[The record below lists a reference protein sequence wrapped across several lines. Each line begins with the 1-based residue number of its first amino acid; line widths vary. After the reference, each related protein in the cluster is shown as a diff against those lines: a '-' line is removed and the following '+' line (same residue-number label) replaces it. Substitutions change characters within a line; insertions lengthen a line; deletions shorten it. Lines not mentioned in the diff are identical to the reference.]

1 MKTQS
6 LTYRT
11 HRRFLTYTS
20 ALTLG
25 FGLMAMPLLHAEAP
39 PTSKKVTAPSSR
51 PHATVVVEKSSQT
64 VKDTASLPFKTGES
78 GIYVANTPGSAE
90 KLAAANGNVY
100 ALAINT
106 QGVTRAMGVVHV
118 NGRTLLVADPARY
131 KEKLAKAKSAAP
143 IAVATADTTAR

>member
-6 LTYRT
+6 LTSLT
-11 HRRFLTYTS
+11 HRRFFTYTS
-20 ALTLG
+20 ALALG
-25 FGLMAMPLLHAEAP
+25 VGLMAMPMSHAESPAP
-39 PTSKKVTAPSSR
+39 KKVAAPSSR

-64 VKDTASLPFKTGES
+64 VKDSASLPFKTGES
-78 GIYVANTPGSAE
+78 GLYVANTPGSAE

-131 KEKLAKAKSAAP
+131 KEKLAKAKPAAP
-143 IAVATADTTAR
+143 IAVATTDTTAR